1 MKFTDNYTRQDLLDI
16 NFLTFMVSMI
26 MLALAIIAKIGGLL

>member
-1 MKFTDNYTRQDLLDI
+1 MKLSDNYTRHDLLDI
-16 NFLTFMVSMI
+16 NFMTFMVSMI